1 MKTHFKLLLAT
12 GLLFFTFTT
21 STNAQILQT
30 QEEIIETYGEPF
42 SSGISK
48 QGEKYMFYKIP
59 VTTEASG
66 TYNQGWVL
74 YLKTFSDGS
83 EVCHKFKIVEPTS
96 ETIYNINSF
105 NRDLV
110 QTDDMR
116 WKDYAKGITYT
127 LKEVKGVCLITAEY
141 DNEVNLA
148 KVYKL

>member
-1 MKTHFKLLLAT
+1 MKKKFQFIVGIAIMF
-12 GLLFFTFTT
+12 LFLIPGAE
-21 STNAQILQT
+21 AQILQT

-48 QGEKYMFYKIP
+48 KGEKYLFYKIP

-66 TYNQGWVL
+66 SYNQGWVL

-83 EVCHKFKIVEPTS
+83 DVCYKFKIVEPTS
-96 ETIYNINSF
+96 ETIYNITSF

-116 WKDYAKGITYT
+116 WKDYARGITYT
-127 LKEVKGVCLITAEY
+127 VKEVKSVCLITAEY
-141 DNEVNLA
+141 DNEVSLA

>member
-12 GLLFFTFTT
+12 GLLFFIFIAGI
-21 STNAQILQT
+21 NAQILQT

-48 QGEKYMFYKIP
+48 QGEKYLFYKIP

-74 YLKTFSDGS
+74 YLKTLSSGS
-83 EVCHKFKIVEPTS
+83 EVCYKFKIVEPTS
-96 ETIYNINSF
+96 ETIYNINAF

-110 QTDDMR
+110 QADDMK
-116 WKDYAKGITYT
+116 WKDHARGITYT
-127 LKEVKGVCLITAEY
+127 VKEVKGVCLITAEY
-141 DNEVNLA
+141 NNEVSLA

>member
-1 MKTHFKLLLAT
+1 MKTHFKFLLAT
-12 GLLFFTFTT
+12 GLLCFIFTT

-48 QGEKYMFYKIP
+48 QGENYLFYKIP

-74 YLKTFSDGS
+74 YLKTFSNGS
-83 EVCHKFKIVEPTS
+83 EVCYKFKIVEPTS
-96 ETIYNINSF
+96 ETIHNINSF

-110 QTDDMR
+110 QTDEMK
-116 WKDYAKGITYT
+116 WKDHARGITYT
-127 LKEVKGVCLITAEY
+127 IKEVKGVSLITAEY
-141 DNEVNLA
+141 DNEVSLA

>member
-1 MKTHFKLLLAT
+1 MKKKFQFIVGIAIMF
-12 GLLFFTFTT
+12 LFLIPGAD
-21 STNAQILQT
+21 AQILQT

-48 QGEKYMFYKIP
+48 QGENYLFYKIP

-74 YLKTFSDGS
+74 YIKTFSNGS
-83 EVCHKFKIVEPTS
+83 EICYKFKIVEPTS

-110 QTDDMR
+110 QTDDMK
-116 WKDYAKGITYT
+116 WKDHARGITYT
-127 LKEVKGVCLITAEY
+127 VKEVKGVCLITAEY
-141 DNEVNLA
+141 ENDVSLA

>member
-1 MKTHFKLLLAT
+1 MKKKFQFIVGIAIMF
-12 GLLFFTFTT
+12 LFLIPGAE
-21 STNAQILQT
+21 AQILQT

-48 QGEKYMFYKIP
+48 KGEKYLFYKIP

-74 YLKTFSDGS
+74 YIKTFSNGS
-83 EVCHKFKIVEPTS
+83 EICYKFKIVEPTS

-110 QTDDMR
+110 QTDDMK
-116 WKDYAKGITYT
+116 WKDHARGITYT
-127 LKEVKGVCLITAEY
+127 VKEVKGVCLITAEY
-141 DNEVNLA
+141 ENDVSLA

>member
-12 GLLFFTFTT
+12 GVFLIFTT
-21 STNAQILQT
+21 GINAQILQT
-30 QEEIIETYGEPF
+30 QEEIIEIYGEPF
-42 SSGISK
+42 SSGISR
-48 QGEKYMFYKIP
+48 QGENYLFYKIP
-59 VTTEASG
+59 VTTKASG

-83 EVCHKFKIVEPTS
+83 EVCYKFKILEPTS
-96 ETIYNINSF
+96 ETIYNITSF

-116 WKDYAKGITYT
+116 WKDHARGITYT

-141 DNEVNLA
+141 DNELSLA

>member
-12 GLLFFTFTT
+12 GLLFFLFIPGIN
-21 STNAQILQT
+21 SQILQT
-30 QEEIIETYGEPF
+30 QEEIIKTYGEPF

-48 QGEKYMFYKIP
+48 NGENYLFYKIP

-74 YLKTFSDGS
+74 YLKTFSNGS
-83 EVCHKFKIVEPTS
+83 EVCYKFKIVEPTS

-116 WKDYAKGITYT
+116 WKDHARGITYT
-127 LKEVKGVCLITAEY
+127 VKEVKGVCLITAEY
-141 DNEVNLA
+141 DNDVSLA

>member
-1 MKTHFKLLLAT
+1 MKKKFQFIVGIAIMF
-12 GLLFFTFTT
+12 LFLIPGAE
-21 STNAQILQT
+21 AQILQT

-48 QGEKYMFYKIP
+48 KGEKYLFYKIP

-66 TYNQGWVL
+66 SYNQGWVL

-83 EVCHKFKIVEPTS
+83 DVCYKFKIVEPTS
-96 ETIYNINSF
+96 ETIYNITSF

-116 WKDYAKGITYT
+116 WKDYARGITYT
-127 LKEVKGVCLITAEY
+127 VKEVKGVCLITAEY
-141 DNEVNLA
+141 DNEVSLA

>member
-12 GLLFFTFTT
+12 GLLFFIFTT

-48 QGEKYMFYKIP
+48 QGEKYLFYKTP

-74 YLKTFSDGS
+74 YLKTFSNGS
-83 EVCHKFKIVEPTS
+83 EVCYKFKIVEPTS

-110 QTDDMR
+110 QTDDMK
-116 WKDYAKGITYT
+116 WKDHARGITYT
-127 LKEVKGVCLITAEY
+127 IKEVKGVSLITAEY
-141 DNEVNLA
+141 DNEVSLA